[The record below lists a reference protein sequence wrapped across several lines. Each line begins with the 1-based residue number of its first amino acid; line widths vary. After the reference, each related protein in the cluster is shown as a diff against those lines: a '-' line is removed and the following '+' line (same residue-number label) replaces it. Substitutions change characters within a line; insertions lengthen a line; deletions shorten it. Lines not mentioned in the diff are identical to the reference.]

1 MSVILWGAGNF
12 GMRFYE
18 KFRNE
23 IAEPLFW
30 VDAKKHGQMIQ
41 GIKVISPDDFWKYY
55 NESCGVC
62 SDVELIVTVRS
73 VAAMQI
79 VAELLQKS
87 FFLRGGKLK
96 FAYSLYAQ
104 RYFLNHSDDIKAV
117 ENMLNDEI
125 SINTYGVLIDNMC
138 SGRIVDVSLYTEKQY
153 FPNSIINTFAA
164 GDVLVDAGVCDGEE
178 IDTALEM
185 NPDIKVLA
193 FEPNQESFC
202 KLQNKYRSN
211 KNVMIYPCALW
222 DKNIKVTGRGEE
234 LLSYKCTE
242 VSDDENGINTV
253 KLGDIAKCRIDFIKM
268 DIEGAE
274 VQALLGAKETIIRY
288 KPNLAIC
295 IYHNIEDY
303 IEIPLLI
310 KSWNLDYDYYIRHHT
325 VADTETV
332 FYAVRRE

>member
-1 MSVILWGAGNF
+1 M
-12 GMRFYE
+12 
-18 KFRNE
+18 
-23 IAEPLFW
+23 
-30 VDAKKHGQMIQ
+30 
-41 GIKVISPDDFWKYY
+41 
-55 NESCGVC
+55 
-62 SDVELIVTVRS
+62 
-73 VAAMQI
+73 
-79 VAELLQKS
+79 
-87 FFLRGGKLK
+87 
-96 FAYSLYAQ
+96 
-104 RYFLNHSDDIKAV
+104 NHSDDIKAV

-125 SINTYGVLIDNMC
+125 SINTYRVLIDNMC

-164 GDVLVDAGVCDGEE
+164 GDILVDAGVCDGEE

-253 KLGDIAKCRIDFIKM
+253 KLDDIAKCRIDFIKM